1 MVPVIGGGEMPKT
14 RDELALPV
22 EDLRWCCD
30 LELLPFATTSEVT
43 PISGVIGQDDAI
55 DALRFGLEFSA
66 AGQNVYV
73 RGLSGTGR
81 MTLVRQLLEEV
92 QPPEGPTREF
102 CYVHNFKQTD
112 RPHLI
117 TLERGEGRSFK
128 LMMDRLVE
136 FIVEQ
141 LNPALAS
148 DNMRARRAD
157 IDEDA
162 QKELRKLGAPFEDE
176 LRSNGL
182 ALVPVQMG
190 QTVQPTI
197 MPLIG
202 GEPKPFSQIEVER
215 EKLGVTVEQMEDY
228 RRKVGHFARKFEDVS
243 HKIQEFQSHHR
254 ETMRAFYENEAR
266 GLIAPHI
273 AAIRQAFAS
282 EAVELFLDDL
292 VDDLI
297 EHRLTMLGENRA
309 FTDLYRVN
317 LVLDHEKSTRRPI
330 IVESSPTLPNLLGT
344 IEREFVPGGAF
355 RTDHMMIQAGSLLL
369 ADGGYLVLQARDVL
383 SEYGA
388 WKILMRTLRTGKLE
402 IVPSELMAANW
413 FGPQLKPEAI
423 PLDVKVILIG
433 EPGLYNLLDAGD
445 PDFSDLFKVLADFDA
460 TIPRD
465 DEGVRFYAGVL
476 AHIARSEGL
485 LDYSA
490 KGVAALVEHGARISG
505 RRDELTARFG
515 RLADVAREAAYLAKK
530 NGATEVSVSEVRQA
544 IDRGRHRAN
553 LPARR
558 FRKLITE
565 GTIGVEMSGEVVG
578 QINGL
583 AVIQS
588 GPLTYGFPNRIT
600 ATIGPGTA
608 GTVNIEREAHL
619 SGAIHTKGFYIL
631 GGLLRY
637 LLRTDHPLAFS
648 ASIAFEQSYGGID
661 GDSASTAE
669 MCCLISALTDIPLRQ
684 DIAVTGAIDQLGN
697 IQPVGAV
704 TEKVE
709 GYYLVCK
716 EVGLTGT
723 QGVAIPRNNVHNLM
737 LHPGIVEACAKGD
750 FHIWAIDTIYDVL
763 ELLTGWEAGRPDG
776 HGEYAEGT
784 LLQRAE
790 ARALAY
796 WEMAMGK
803 NGKPEGA
810 SGLV

>member
-1 MVPVIGGGEMPKT
+1 MPKT
-14 RDELALPV
+14 RDDLALPA

-30 LELLPFATTSEVT
+30 LDSLSFATTRDVA

-66 AGQNVYV
+66 PGQNVYV

-112 RPHLI
+112 RPRLI
-117 TLERGEGRSFK
+117 ILERGEGRRFK
-128 LMMDRLVE
+128 VMMDRLVE

-157 IDEDA
+157 IDEEA
-162 QKELRKLGAPFEDE
+162 QKELRTLGEPFEEE
-176 LRSNGL
+176 LRANGL
-182 ALVPVQMG
+182 VLVPVQMG

-197 MPLIG
+197 MPLIDG
-202 GEPKPFSQIEVER
+202 QPKPFTQIETEQ
-215 EKLGVTVEQMEDY
+215 EKLGVTAEQLEEY
-228 RRKVGHFARKFEDVS
+228 RRKIGRFARKFEDVS

-254 ETMRAFYENEAR
+254 ETMRAFYENEAH
-266 GLIAPHI
+266 GLIAPRI
-273 AAIRQAFAS
+273 KAIKQAFAN
-282 EAVELFLDDL
+282 EAMGLYLDDL

-297 EHRLTMLGENRA
+297 EHRLTMLGDNNA

-317 LVLDHEKSTRRPI
+317 LLLDHEKTTRRPI
-330 IVESSPTLPNLLGT
+330 VVESSPTLPNLLGT

-355 RTDHMMIQAGSLLL
+355 RTDHLMIQAGSLLL

-383 SEYGA
+383 GEYGA

-402 IVPSELMAANW
+402 IVPSELTAASW

-433 EPGLYNLLDAGD
+433 EPGLYNLLDQGD
-445 PDFSDLFKVLADFDA
+445 PDFSDLFKVLADFDS

-476 AHIARSEGL
+476 AQLAKTEGL

-490 KGVAALVEHGARISG
+490 EGVAALVEHGARISG

-530 NGATEVSVSEVRQA
+530 AGKSETGAPEVRQA
-544 IDRGRHRAN
+544 VDRGRHRAN

-558 FRKLITE
+558 FRKLMTE
-565 GTIGVEMSGEVVG
+565 GTIGVETKGEVVG

-588 GPLTYGFPNRIT
+588 GPLTHGFPNRIT
-600 ATIGPGTA
+600 ATIGAGTA

-669 MCCLISALTDIPLRQ
+669 MCCLISALTDVPLRQ

-716 EVGLTGT
+716 AVGLTGT

-737 LHPGIVEACAKGD
+737 LHRDIIEACRKGE
-750 FHIWAIDTIYDVL
+750 FHIWAIETIYDVL
-763 ELLTGWEAGRPDG
+763 GLLTGWEAGLPDG
-776 HGEYAEGT
+776 HGNYAEGT
-784 LLQRAE
+784 LLQLAE

-803 NGKPEGA
+803 NGSPEGVPG
-810 SGLV
+810 SV

>member
-1 MVPVIGGGEMPKT
+1 MRKP
-14 RDELALPV
+14 RDDMALPV

-30 LELLPFATTSEVT
+30 LDSVPFSTTADVT
-43 PISGVIGQDDAI
+43 PISSVIGQDDAI
-55 DALRFGLEFSA
+55 EALRFGLEFSA
-66 AGQNVYV
+66 PGQNIYV
-73 RGLSGTGR
+73 RGLNGTGR

-102 CYVHNFKQTD
+102 CYVHNFRQTD
-112 RPHLI
+112 RPSLI
-117 TLERGEGRSFK
+117 ILERGQGRRFK
-128 LMMDRLVE
+128 VMMDRLVE

-141 LNPALAS
+141 LGPALAS

-157 IDEDA
+157 IDEEA
-162 QKELRKLGAPFEDE
+162 QKGLRTLGAPFEDE
-176 LRSNGL
+176 LRDNGL

-190 QTVQPTI
+190 PTVQPTI
-197 MPLIG
+197 MPLIDG
-202 GEPKPFSQIEVER
+202 QPKPLTQIEVEQ
-215 EKLGVTVEQMEDY
+215 EKLGITAEQLDDY
-228 RRKVGHFARKFEDVS
+228 RRKIGRFARKFADVS
-243 HKIQEFQSHHR
+243 HKIQEFQAHHR

-266 GLIAPHI
+266 GLMAP
-273 AAIRQAFAS
+273 RLVVVKQAFTS
-282 EAVELFLDDL
+282 EAVEVFLDDL
-292 VDDLI
+292 VHDLI
-297 EHRLTMLGENRA
+297 EHRLTILGENNA

-330 IVESSPTLPNLLGT
+330 IAESSPTLPNLLGT

-355 RTDHMMIQAGSLLL
+355 RTDHLMIQAGALLL
-369 ADGGYLVLQARDVL
+369 SDGGYLVLQARDVL
-383 SEYGA
+383 NELGA

-402 IVPSELMAANW
+402 IVPSEIMAANW

-433 EPGLYNLLDAGD
+433 EPGLYNLLDTGD
-445 PDFSDLFKVLADFDA
+445 PDFSDLFKVLADFDS

-465 DEGVRFYAGVL
+465 DEGIRFYAGVL
-476 AHIARSEGL
+476 AHLARSEDL

-490 KGVAALVEHGARISG
+490 EAVAALVEQGARIAG

-515 RLADVAREAAYLAKK
+515 RLADVAREAAYLAKRD
-530 NGATEVSVSEVRQA
+530 GLSEVGAADVRRA
-544 IDRGRHRAN
+544 VDRGRHRAN

-558 FRKLITE
+558 FRKLMIE
-565 GTIGVEMSGEVVG
+565 GTIGVQTKGQVVG

-600 ATIGPGTA
+600 ATIGAGTA

-669 MCCLISALTDIPLRQ
+669 MCCLISALTDVPLGQ
-684 DIAVTGAIDQLGN
+684 DIAVTGSIDQLGN

-716 EVGLTGT
+716 ELGLTGT
-723 QGVAIPRNNVHNLM
+723 QGVAIPRNNIHNLM
-737 LHPGIVEACAKGD
+737 LHPDIVEASKKGE
-750 FHIWAIDTIYDVL
+750 FHIWALDTIYDVL
-763 ELLTGWEAGRPDG
+763 ELLTGWEAGHADS
-776 HGEYAEGT
+776 HGEYPEDT
-784 LLQRAE
+784 LLHLAE

-803 NGKPEGA
+803 NGHPDPEGA
-810 SGLV
+810 SGPV